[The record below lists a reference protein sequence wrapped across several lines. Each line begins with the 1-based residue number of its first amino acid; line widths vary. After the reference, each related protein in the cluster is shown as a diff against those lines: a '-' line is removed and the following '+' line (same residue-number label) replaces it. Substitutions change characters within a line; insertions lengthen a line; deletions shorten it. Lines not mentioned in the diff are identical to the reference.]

1 MENLFGWIF
10 FLIIFL
16 SILIYSNYDKNIKF
30 FLLTAFFLR
39 FLCVLLDQYNLI
51 NLPDSKIDAFYFELK
66 ALEFSRIQGISV
78 IFEFYKSDSLLISR
92 IISLFYTVFGES
104 KMMAQSISVALGTA
118 SVYLVYQICLIL
130 WDNHTAKKAA
140 WVTALFPTLILYSSL
155 ILREVYIVFIL
166 LIGLNCILRFMQKN
180 SFNLFLQI
188 LTSFYLLLFFHG
200 PAVVGGFTFL
210 LYVILSSTKKQIDN
224 LYNYKLNLFFFLS
237 FILFFILI
245 ILLLTNNYKI
255 PYLGSIQTLFD
266 IENLLARINK
276 PMTSTASYPSWL
288 TINNIFELLTKAV
301 FKIFYFLFSPFI
313 WDIKSSHQ
321 LIGLF
326 DGTFYII
333 LAIYVFKNRY
343 SIFQNPVTR
352 IFLLIFIT
360 YIVIYGLG
368 IGNFG
373 TGIRHRSKF
382 VVILIILAAPKIHRF
397 IFATHK
403 KLYNK

>member
-200 PAVVGGFTFL
+200 PAVAGCFTFL
-210 LYVILSSTKKQIDN
+210 LYVILSSTKK
-224 LYNYKLNLFFFLS
+224 
-237 FILFFILI
+237 
-245 ILLLTNNYKI
+245 
-255 PYLGSIQTLFD
+255 
-266 IENLLARINK
+266 
-276 PMTSTASYPSWL
+276 
-288 TINNIFELLTKAV
+288 
-301 FKIFYFLFSPFI
+301 
-313 WDIKSSHQ
+313 
-321 LIGLF
+321 
-326 DGTFYII
+326 
-333 LAIYVFKNRY
+333 
-343 SIFQNPVTR
+343 
-352 IFLLIFIT
+352 
-360 YIVIYGLG
+360 
-368 IGNFG
+368 
-373 TGIRHRSKF
+373 
-382 VVILIILAAPKIHRF
+382 
-397 IFATHK
+397 
-403 KLYNK
+403 